1 MSERSTSAVSV
12 SASVVAAVSVAALS
26 VLLLSAVVSVP
37 VVVDDVVEPLH
48 PTNEPASAET
58 RTSDN
63 TFLNFMFFLLLCY
76 IKYCPHIF
84 AV

>member
-12 SASVVAAVSVAALS
+12 SASVVVAVSAAVLSVALLS
-26 VLLLSAVVSVP
+26 VVSAP
-37 VVVDDVVEPLH
+37 VVDDVVEPLH
-48 PTNEPASAET
+48 PTNEQVSAET

-76 IKYCPHIF
+76 IKYCPSYFF
-84 AV
+84 AVP